1 MIFGSTSPLKL
12 VKIYTTFGLILAFLA
27 LQPSL
32 ADAQQATALQPSSA
46 HNDALLKS
54 VMAKL
59 ALVKEASAT
68 YTETRYLKLLNTPAE
83 SSGTLNY
90 WAPDRFEKI
99 TLKPIEERMLVEKDN
114 VILED
119 VARKKRQRLY
129 IGQHPAMYA
138 IVEGMRGA
146 LGGNLPQ
153 LRQFFSL
160 IATGNPAGWT
170 LQLVPLEA
178 TQRGYIRAIVVVGK
192 DDLIDTMEIIQSDG
206 DRAVMKLAR
215 AATK

>member
-1 MIFGSTSPLKL
+1 MIFGNNKMNRFFTS
-12 VKIYTTFGLILAFLA
+12 VAVATLA
-27 LQPSL
+27 LLTTQ
-32 ADAQQATALQPSSA
+32 AGVVNAQSGVQS
-46 HNDALLKS
+46 DALLKT

-59 ALVKEASAT
+59 SLVKEASAT
-68 YTETRYLKLLNTPAE
+68 YTEKRYLKLLDAPAE

-99 TLKPIEERMLVEKDN
+99 TLKPVEEKMLVENDN

-119 VARKKRQRLY
+119 VVRKKRQRLF

-153 LRQFFSL
+153 LQQFFKL
-160 IATGNPAGWT
+160 TATGSQAVWT

-178 TQRGYIRAIVVVGK
+178 TQRGYIRAIFIAGK
-192 DDLIDTMEIIQSDG
+192 DDLIDTMEIIQADG
-206 DRAVMKLAR
+206 DRAVMKLTR
-215 AATK
+215 ASTK

>member
-1 MIFGSTSPLKL
+1 MIFGSNSP
-12 VKIYTTFGLILAFLA
+12 VKFTIFLNTLCLSMIL
-27 LQPSL
+27 SC
-32 ADAQQATALQPSSA
+32 AQVVAQSVGNL
-46 HNDALLKS
+46 HNDTLLRS

-68 YTETRYLKLLNTPAE
+68 YTEKRYLKLLDAPAE

-99 TLKPIEERMLVEKDN
+99 TLKPIEEKMLVEKDN

-119 VARKKRQRLY
+119 VVRKKRQRLY
-129 IGQHPAMYA
+129 IGQHPALYA

-153 LRQFFSL
+153 LQQFFSL
-160 IATGNPAGWT
+160 TASGTSAAWT

-178 TQRGYIRAIVVVGK
+178 TQRGYIRAIVVAGK

-206 DRAVMKLAR
+206 DRAVMKLTR